1 MSKPNI
7 AAVRNRPATERR
19 LIHAVEKLLARG
31 GFGVLGPSAV
41 AREAG
46 VDKML
51 IYRYF
56 GNLDG
61 LVSAVAK
68 SPELFISIEEI
79 CAGDIAAMLALP
91 LPERAAAVAR
101 NYARALIERP
111 VVLAMMAWE
120 TVERNK
126 LTAIVETARE
136 EMSTRIADL
145 LFPEIATRPE
155 IAGAMAL
162 IGAAINYLAMRQR
175 KIRIYSGVN
184 IRTDEGWQQLTR
196 CDSNHDEIFRRYDR
210 LAITLRGRRSQNR
223 DRRCAA
229 AESLTAA
236 SLPPPSL
243 QLDASLGLPANQ
255 VSAAMLAV
263 SVLKK

>member
-56 GNLDG
+56 GDLDG

-126 LTAIVETARE
+126 LTAIVETERE
-136 EMSTRIADL
+136 EMSTRIAER
-145 LFPEIATRPE
+145 LFPEIATQPE

-162 IGAAINYLAMRQR
+162 IGAAINYLAIRRR

-184 IRTDEGWQQLTR
+184 LRTDEGWQQLI
-196 CDSNHDEIFRRYDR
+196 D
-210 LAITLRGRRSQNR
+210 AIQIMMKSF
-223 DRRCAA
+223 
-229 AESLTAA
+229 
-236 SLPPPSL
+236 
-243 QLDASLGLPANQ
+243 
-255 VSAAMLAV
+255 AV
-263 SVLKK
+263 TTG

>member
-1 MSKPNI
+1 MSKPNV
-7 AAVRNRPATERR
+7 AVVRDRPATERR
-19 LIHAVEKLLARG
+19 LIHAVEKLLVRG

-68 SPELFISIEEI
+68 SPELFISMEEI

-126 LTAIVETARE
+126 LTAIIETARE
-136 EMSTRIADL
+136 EASIQIADQ
-145 LFPEIATRPE
+145 LFPEIAARPE
-155 IAGAMAL
+155 IGGAMAL

-184 IRTDEGWQQLTR
+184 IRTDEGWQQL
-196 CDSNHDEIFRRYDR
+196 
-210 LAITLRGRRSQNR
+210 
-223 DRRCAA
+223 
-229 AESLTAA
+229 
-236 SLPPPSL
+236 
-243 QLDASLGLPANQ
+243 LDAIQIMMKSF
-255 VSAAMLAV
+255 AV
-263 SVLKK
+263 KTD

>member
-7 AAVRNRPATERR
+7 AAVRDRPATERR

-68 SPELFISIEEI
+68 SPELFISMEEI

-126 LTAIVETARE
+126 LTAIIETARE
-136 EMSTRIADL
+136 EASIQIADQ
-145 LFPEIATRPE
+145 LFPEIAARPE
-155 IAGAMAL
+155 IGGAMAL

-184 IRTDEGWQQLTR
+184 IRTDEGWQQL
-196 CDSNHDEIFRRYDR
+196 
-210 LAITLRGRRSQNR
+210 
-223 DRRCAA
+223 
-229 AESLTAA
+229 
-236 SLPPPSL
+236 
-243 QLDASLGLPANQ
+243 LDAIQIMMKSF
-255 VSAAMLAV
+255 AV
-263 SVLKK
+263 KTD

>member
-1 MSKPNI
+1 
-7 AAVRNRPATERR
+7 
-19 LIHAVEKLLARG
+19 
-31 GFGVLGPSAV
+31 
-41 AREAG
+41 
-46 VDKML
+46 ML

-56 GNLDG
+56 GGLDG

-136 EMSTRIADL
+136 EMSTRIADM
-145 LFPEIATRPE
+145 LFPEIATQPE

-184 IRTDEGWQQLTR
+184 IRTDQGWQLLV
-196 CDSNHDEIFRRYDR
+196 DEIQFMMKSFAVTSGERLHFKVDGHEIVIGDAPLQNPRPRRHHRRGPCDWTQASDCQPIKFRPPCSRYQ
-210 LAITLRGRRSQNR
+210 S
-223 DRRCAA
+223 
-229 AESLTAA
+229 
-236 SLPPPSL
+236 
-243 QLDASLGLPANQ
+243 
-255 VSAAMLAV
+255 
-263 SVLKK
+263 

>member
-56 GNLDG
+56 GDLDG
-61 LVSAVAK
+61 LVGAVAK
-68 SPELFISIEEI
+68 SPEYFISMEEI
-79 CAGDIAAMLALP
+79 CAGDVTTMLALP

-111 VVLAMMAWE
+111 VLLAMMAWE

-126 LTAIVETARE
+126 LTAIVETERE
-136 EMSTRIADL
+136 EMSNRIADL
-145 LFPEIATRPE
+145 LFPEIATLPE

-184 IRTDEGWQQLTR
+184 IRTDEGWQRLI
-196 CDSNHDEIFRRYDR
+196 DAIAMMMKSFVASNY
-210 LAITLRGRRSQNR
+210 ASRSTVTK
-223 DRRCAA
+223 
-229 AESLTAA
+229 S
-236 SLPPPSL
+236 
-243 QLDASLGLPANQ
+243 
-255 VSAAMLAV
+255 
-263 SVLKK
+263 